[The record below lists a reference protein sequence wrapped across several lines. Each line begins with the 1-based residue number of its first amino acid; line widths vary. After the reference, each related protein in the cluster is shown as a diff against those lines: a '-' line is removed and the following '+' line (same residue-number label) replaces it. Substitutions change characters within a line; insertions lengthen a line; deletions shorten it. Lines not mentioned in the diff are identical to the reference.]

1 MRMSTDPKENT
12 IKLRINDDM
21 RNYIEKSSKRKGNSI
36 SEYVRE
42 LIEKDMRS
50 KQC

>member
-21 RNYIEKSSKRKGNSI
+21 RNYIEKASKRKGNSI